1 MPLKLTRRHF
11 IASGTALATLGTPKV
26 YAAGFDELR
35 ARVNEIQL
43 LPEKYG
49 QTRIWGFE
57 GSAPGPEIRAVQGTR
72 VQRRVFNDLPDP
84 TSTHWHG
91 IRIGNAMDGVAG
103 LTQDPIRPGESFDY
117 DFVVPDAGTYWYH
130 AHNRSFEQVARGLHG
145 ALIVEEPDAIDID
158 HEEVLILDDWLV
170 DPETAQIADT
180 FGAMHDLSHAG
191 RLGNFI
197 TTNGTYN
204 LTRNVK
210 RHDRLRLRLINAANA
225 RVFQLGLDG
234 LEGWIV
240 ALDGMPLAQPRPVD
254 GLLLLAPAQRID
266 LIVDV
271 TAETG
276 RAGHIVQFDQNESFS
291 QVAFEVTGEGP
302 NARREN
308 PKSLP
313 PNAYTKPD
321 LAAARNLALHMEG
334 GAMGGMR
341 GAMMG
346 GQMSSM
352 RDMMQAGNFWA
363 FNGAV
368 GGMDG
373 PPLAGL
379 SLGETVLLKITND
392 TSFPHAMHLHGMHFH
407 EIEPNGS
414 LGSFRDTTLLD
425 RGEVREI
432 AFVANNPGK
441 WLLHCHM
448 LSHAAS
454 GMMTWVDV
462 A

>member
-1 MPLKLTRRHF
+1 MRITKRDFLQM
-11 IASGTALATLGTPKV
+11 S
-26 YAAGFDELR
+26 AAGLALMPQVLSAQSGPAVLR
-35 ARVNEIQL
+35 ASVADLQL
-43 LPEKYG
+43 LPEQYG
-49 QTRIWGFE
+49 KTKIWGFE
-57 GSAPGPEIRAVQGTR
+57 NSAPGPEIRVVQGSR
-72 VQRRVFNDLPDP
+72 LQRRIMNDLPDP

-91 IRIGNAMDGVAG
+91 IRIDNAMDGVAG
-103 LTQDPIRPGESFDY
+103 LTQDPIGSGESFDY

-145 ALIVEEPDAIDID
+145 ALIIEEPDAIDID
-158 HEEVLILDDWLV
+158 HDEVLILDDWLI
-170 DPETAQIADT
+170 DPETAQIANT
-180 FGAMHDLSHAG
+180 FGIMHDFSHAG
-191 RLGNFI
+191 RLGNYI
-197 TTNGTYN
+197 TTNGIYN

-240 ALDGMPLAQPRPVD
+240 ALDGMPLAQPKSVD

-271 TAETG
+271 TAE
-276 RAGHIVQFDQNESFS
+276 AGSSGNVVRFERNESFS
-291 QVAFEVTGEGP
+291 QVAFDVTAWGS

-308 PKSLP
+308 PKPLP
-313 PNAYTKPD
+313 PNVYARPD
-321 LAAARNLALHMEG
+321 LAAARNLELHMEG

-352 RDMMQAGNFWA
+352 REMMQAGNFWA
-363 FNGAV
+363 FNGVV

-373 PPLAGL
+373 PPLADL
-379 SLGETVLLKITND
+379 SLGETVRLKITND

-407 EIEPNGS
+407 EIEPDGS
-414 LGSFRDTTLLD
+414 LGAFRDTTLLD
-425 RGEVREI
+425 PGAVREI
-432 AFVANNPGK
+432 AYVANNPGK